1 MSTFT
6 GKPNISPAGPLIR
19 RAWAQISMLTVM
31 FLLGMAVNLIGMP
44 SETNGTAKTATLIF
58 LGLHV
63 LISLGLLVGAGLT
76 IRLATNTGPDLRR
89 LAGIGALLVVI
100 TFLAGILTLA
110 FDNNWWSY
118 LMAAGFIASY
128 LVYIRLLIQA
138 GAQAAVR

>member
-1 MSTFT
+1 MSTVT
-6 GKPNISPAGPLIR
+6 GKPSTSPAGPLIR
-19 RAWAQISMLTVM
+19 RAQAQISMLTVM

-44 SETNGTAKTATLIF
+44 SETNGAAKTATLIF

-76 IRLATNTGPDLRR
+76 IRLAGTNLRR
-89 LAGIGALLVVI
+89 LAGIGALLGVI